1 MKMRDEMT
9 PEEVVRLDTLTKTQA
24 FLILY
29 TKYDRQPTTEFER
42 TAVEMYE
49 ERPGLIEWLGKK
61 LEEL

>member
-9 PEEVVRLDTLTKTQA
+9 PEEIVRLDTLTKTQA

-29 TKYDRQPTTEFER
+29 TKYDHKPTTEFER
-42 TAVEMYE
+42 TAVEMYQE
-49 ERPGLIEWLGKK
+49 FPDMTEWLGKK